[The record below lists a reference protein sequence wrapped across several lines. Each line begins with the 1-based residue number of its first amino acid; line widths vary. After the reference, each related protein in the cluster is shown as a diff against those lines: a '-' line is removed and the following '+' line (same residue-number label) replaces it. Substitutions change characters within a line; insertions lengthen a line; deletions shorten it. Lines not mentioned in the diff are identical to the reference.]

1 VSCQTSI
8 LGSGNIGAALA
19 RRFAAKD
26 ISVGIANRQS
36 PDMLDALVRELG
48 PRVMPQRV
56 PDAVRSEIIILAI
69 PFGSVPDATRNF
81 IHTWSGKIVVDAT
94 NPHTVAEIRGK
105 SSTADV
111 AACVPGAAVVKA
123 FNTLPAAVLAADPQT
138 GVGRRV
144 LFLSSYDADA
154 AAAVSTLI
162 QGLGFAPIPL
172 SAIQTRAVCCSNAAA
187 SCSWRNSSQKTHRQ
201 PPLHRIWV
209 SLALNQHRHC
219 KACNSLGRSPCQLH

>member
-1 VSCQTSI
+1 MSCRTSI

-26 ISVGIANRQS
+26 MSVGIANRQS
-36 PDMLDALVRELG
+36 PDKLDALVRELG

-56 PDAVRSEIIILAI
+56 PDALRSDIIILAI

-172 SAIQTRAVCCSNAAA
+172 GNPDQGGLLQQRGGVLFLAQFVAEDTPSTASAQNLGLSGPKSTS
-187 SCSWRNSSQKTHRQ
+187 
-201 PPLHRIWV
+201 
-209 SLALNQHRHC
+209 AL
-219 KACNSLGRSPCQLH
+219 